1 MPTVLIVGPYR
12 FFFYSNEGNPLKD
25 AHIHVRTDDGEA
37 KVSLRPPYAVIQN
50 AGLSAQAL
58 RKISTLVQEK
68 HEILLGAW
76 NDYFA

>member
-1 MPTVLIVGPYR
+1 MPTVLVIGPYR

-25 AHIHVRTDDGEA
+25 AHIHVRTSDGEA
-37 KVSLRPPYAVIQN
+37 KVSLHPPFMVMQN
-50 AGLSAQAL
+50 VGLSSQEL
-58 RKISTLVQEK
+58 RRICSLVQEK